1 MSSSASGAHSSSP
14 AIDASANQSR
24 GGVFGWYRELGQ
36 KERKTFWACF
46 GGWSLD
52 SMDVN
57 LYSFVI
63 PTLMV
68 LWGMTRADAG
78 MLATGALL
86 SSALGGWL
94 IGILADRIGRVRAL
108 QITVLW
114 FAVFTAL
121 SAFTNSYSQLMVVR
135 ILQGFGFGGEWA
147 AGALLIGE
155 IIRPEHRGKGSG
167 VVHSGWAVGW
177 GVAALL
183 YTLLFSVIP
192 PELAWRALF
201 AVGVLPA
208 FLVFFVR
215 RFVDEPASFVAM
227 QKRYA
232 AGQQRRSSLEIFS
245 PRYLRITVLA
255 SLLAVGAQGGFYAI
269 MTWLPTYLKTARNLS
284 VLNTGGYLM
293 VVIVASFLGYV
304 VSAYLTDV
312 IGRRRSFYL
321 FSICSIATVLA
332 YTFLPISNAA
342 MLFLGFPLGFF
353 ASGIYSPIGAFFNEL
368 YPTEIRG
375 SGVGFCFN
383 FGRAV
388 GALFP
393 ALVGLLSASIP
404 LGEAIGFFAVGAYG
418 LIMIAALM
426 LPETL
431 GLALKDMNGRPAA

>member
-1 MSSSASGAHSSSP
+1 MDTGTLGQAAPVTPAAGAGP
-14 AIDASANQSR
+14 
-24 GGVFGWYRELGQ
+24 FGWYRELGN

-63 PTLMV
+63 PTLIG
-68 LWGMTRADAG
+68 LWGMTRGDAG
-78 MLATGALL
+78 MLATAALL
-86 SSALGGWL
+86 SSAIGGWAT
-94 IGILADRIGRVRAL
+94 GILADRIGRVRTL

-121 SAFTNSYSQLMVVR
+121 SALTNSYSQLLVVR
-135 ILQGFGFGGEWA
+135 VLQGFGFGGEWA

-155 IIRPEHRGKGSG
+155 IIRDKHRGKGNG

-177 GVAALL
+177 GAAALL
-183 YTLLFSVIP
+183 YTFLFSVAP
-192 PELAWRALF
+192 PEIAWRMLF
-201 AVGVLPA
+201 AVGILPA
-208 FLVFFVR
+208 FFIFFIR
-215 RFVDEPASFVAM
+215 RFIEEPTSFSEL
-227 QKRYA
+227 KRKYDSGA
-232 AGQQRRSSLEIFS
+232 RRTSSLKIFS
-245 PRYLRITVLA
+245 GPYLRITVFA
-255 SLLAVGAQGGFYAI
+255 SLLAIGVQGGFYAI
-269 MTWLPTYLKTARNLS
+269 MVWLPTYLKTVRGLS

-304 VSAYLTDV
+304 ISAYLTDV
-312 IGRRRSFYL
+312 IGRRKCLYL
-321 FSICSIATVLA
+321 FAVCSVLTVLA
-332 YTFLPISNAA
+332 YTFMPIGNAA

-383 FGRAV
+383 FGRAI

-393 ALVGLLSASIP
+393 ALVGTLSASIP
-404 LGEAIGFFAVGAYG
+404 LGQAIGFFAVGAYG
-418 LIMIAALM
+418 LIVLAAAL
-426 LPETL
+426 LPETVGQSL
-431 GLALKDMNGRPAA
+431 WSEAVA